1 MILSLVRVGPGAQSA
16 IIHLSNL
23 FPAWKST
30 MTAVIT
36 GSFQLSFVVFLVF
49 DELWFFK
56 QFSYRSLFLGYVAV
70 CIFNVII
77 SFFLWP
83 DEPYHFEEQLATL
96 IEDEGGDE
104 EQVCRSCLFSCPLR
118 FLHCSMEW
126 KLDIFV
132 YRLSLFIIRK
142 LLPDHHCRPLKNKLL

>member
-1 MILSLVRVGPGAQSA
+1 LILSLVRAGPGAQSA

-70 CIFNVII
+70 CVFNVII

-104 EQVCRSCLFSCPLR
+104 EQVCRSCLFSCPLH
-118 FLHCSMEW
+118 FLHYSME
-126 KLDIFV
+126 
-132 YRLSLFIIRK
+132 
-142 LLPDHHCRPLKNKLL
+142 